1 MRCLQAMNAA
11 RERQQ
16 AKLNEDAQ
24 KDKEERLKRE
34 EEKKRQKAD
43 EWERM
48 QFGLSDACRTLG
60 NGTVTSLPLLS
71 LYSSLSLFSRY
82 TGTHTALVHCSSTV

>member
-1 MRCLQAMNAA
+1 MRRLQAMNAA

-16 AKLNEDAQ
+16 AKLNEDAL

-34 EEKKRQKAD
+34 EEKRRQKAE

-48 QFGLSDACRTLG
+48 QSGLSDTGHKLG
-60 NGTVTSLPLLS
+60 NATV
-71 LYSSLSLFSRY
+71 F
-82 TGTHTALVHCSSTV
+82 